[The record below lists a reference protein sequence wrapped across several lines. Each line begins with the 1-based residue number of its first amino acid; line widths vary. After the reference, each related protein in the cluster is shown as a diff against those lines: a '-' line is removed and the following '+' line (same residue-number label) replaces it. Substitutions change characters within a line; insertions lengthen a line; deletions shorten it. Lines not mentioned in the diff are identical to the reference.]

1 MSLVGIVACTS
12 SDDAQPKS
20 AFCDSAEAV
29 MSEGTFDDF
38 TGSGVVRAMRDLDT
52 SGLSD
57 DDRHDVSA
65 AIDVVEERI
74 AAFNDGRAPDGW
86 STEPVTNVAS
96 RICDV
101 EMTSFHVMP

>member
-12 SDDAQPKS
+12 SDDAQSKS

-29 MSEGTFDDF
+29 VSEGTFDS
-38 TGSGVVRAMRDLDT
+38 TGSGVVHAMRDLDT

-57 DDRHDVSA
+57 ADRDDLSD
-65 AIDVVEERI
+65 AIDVVEEQI

-86 STEPVTNVAS
+86 STEPVANVAS